1 MVAVAVAAAS
11 VSTGRQLQQKHRR
24 RSGCTDDRRTAKR
37 RASSLLLSWIVWL
50 MVIVVVGGGGLTTS
64 ILCWIQGNRTVSD
77 EPSSSDIAS
86 TSTTNGTTRS
96 PGTTATTTKTIKT
109 TTTTHDENQNNNHF
123 EDNKHETLVPAAAAA
138 AVCPVLSISDLSD
151 DILNPTKGSRWVVT
165 PPQGGDLYLMC
176 CQSTKVPFSILL
188 HSAWAPIGV
197 PHLLDMLSQG
207 YWSHEIPLFRCTDAC
222 QFGLSSNTTWTKR
235 FDDSIPDDPL
245 WLPTGPEHRLIDGLA
260 RYPKGVLTHAGGG
273 PNTRSNQFVLTLK
286 SNKFMGGGSPWEVPL
301 GEVVGRK
308 SDTVLDNLYNGY
320 GEKGPSQSLLRNRGV
335 TKDVKEQWPLMDYIQ
350 MCEVVDSR
358 VASQQQ
364 QQQQQPIGKRY

>member
-1 MVAVAVAAAS
+1 MVAVAAAS
-11 VSTGRQLQQKHRR
+11 VSSSRQLQQQQHRR
-24 RSGCTDDRRTAKR
+24 RSSCTDDRRTAKR
-37 RASSLLLSWIVWL
+37 RASSSLLPWIVWL
-50 MVIVVVGGGGLTTS
+50 MVIVVVVGGGGLTTT
-64 ILCWIQGNRTVSD
+64 ILCWIQGCNRIIR
-77 EPSSSDIAS
+77 EEHSSSDIAS
-86 TSTTNGTTRS
+86 TPTTNRTTRS
-96 PGTTATTTKTIKT
+96 HET
-109 TTTTHDENQNNNHF
+109 TTTTTTTRTHDENHNNNHV
-123 EDNKHETLVPAAAAA
+123 EDNKDKTLVPAAAAAA
-138 AVCPVLSISDLSD
+138 AVCPVLSLSDLSD

-165 PPQGGDLYLMC
+165 PPHGGDLHLMC
-176 CQSTKVPFSILL
+176 CQSTKGPFSILL

-235 FDDSIPDDPL
+235 FDKNIPDDPL

-286 SNKFMGGGSPWEVPL
+286 PNKFMGGGSPWEVPL

-308 SDTVLDNLYNGY
+308 SETVLDNFYNGY

-335 TKDVKEQWPLMDYIQ
+335 TKDVKERWPLMDYIQ

-358 VASQQQ
+358 VAS
-364 QQQQQPIGKRY
+364 